1 MARSD
6 GGTVF
11 SSPWYLN
18 MRPSIGL
25 VEPVWPRR
33 SNCRRKEEEEE
44 EEEEEEGNRAS
55 SAKSKSSSMQ
65 GLLFL
70 YLHICIY
77 VCIY

>member
-44 EEEEEEGNRAS
+44 EEEEGNRAS